1 MQYGDMYC
9 WQYSQDAFGIKH
21 FVDICRARR
30 DKPRKL
36 HMFIAIHYIFN
47 TWRDKVKQMIVNLL
61 NFDLFETLYILT
73 MNKKE
78 IKQAYGKS
86 DEQCST

>member
-1 MQYGDMYC
+1 
-9 WQYSQDAFGIKH
+9 
-21 FVDICRARR
+21 
-30 DKPRKL
+30 
-36 HMFIAIHYIFN
+36 MFIAIYYIFN

>member
-1 MQYGDMYC
+1 
-9 WQYSQDAFGIKH
+9 
-21 FVDICRARR
+21 
-30 DKPRKL
+30 
-36 HMFIAIHYIFN
+36 MFIAIYYIFN

-86 DEQCST
+86 DEQRSA

>member
-1 MQYGDMYC
+1 
-9 WQYSQDAFGIKH
+9 
-21 FVDICRARR
+21 
-30 DKPRKL
+30 
-36 HMFIAIHYIFN
+36 MFIHVAIHYIFN

-61 NFDLFETLYILT
+61 NVDLFETLYILT

-86 DEQCST
+86 DEQRSA